1 MADYT
6 LSVKI
11 SADVKDFASSL
22 SSVQSSLEATSKKW
36 ESLSASLGKIG
47 GTLTKSITVPVVAA
61 ATASVKNF
69 SEVDKTMR
77 LVKKTMGDT
86 AWASGDLEKAMKSAA
101 SNSVFGMNDAANAAL
116 NFARQGFNAA
126 DASKMLTPA
135 MSLAAGT
142 ATDLAVVSG
151 GLGNAMKIFADQG
164 LQAGNAAD
172 ILAKAQGQANT
183 TVQDLLDS
191 MTVAGPIVDSV
202 GWSMKDLAVITD
214 VFGDAGISGSEGAT
228 ALKTGLARLAS
239 PADDAT
245 AVMKRLGIEIFNTD
259 GTMKNFTSVQKQLH
273 TAFAGLT
280 QEEQLQAAATLFGKN
295 QMAKWMT
302 LIKASP
308 ETVDKYSS
316 ALDNCTGSAEDM
328 ANALLSG
335 PGGAIEKLKSSLD
348 VLSYTLG
355 DIVGNDIQPFI
366 ENITE
371 IVDKFNNL
379 DKGTQEATL
388 KMVAFAAAIGPA
400 FLALSKGVGIIA
412 GVEKGMGALVGGV
425 SKTAESVATNFDS
438 LRNGFSRVGDAASG
452 LGSKW
457 TSAFSGIGGQV
468 STFTNNMKSH
478 FSGISGQFSSFTSG
492 VSSQVSSFTSGVSSQ
507 FSSFTSGVS
516 SKFSSLTSGVKSQV
530 SGMVESLAVPDRID
544 AVTSK
549 FSAFSDTIG
558 SKASTIASNI
568 SGTLGNV
575 GAEVSKFGSGIIGS
589 VGPALSQTA
598 TVVTE
603 GLQTIMSTSQVVMSA
618 LLKTIAPA
626 TIVALLLVGLGVA
639 FEQFGA
645 QIDQFTQT
653 AVEKGPAIIQGLVD
667 GIVSK
672 IPTLI
677 EEGSHVLQSFLD
689 VITANAPTVV
699 AGGVQIIASLV
710 NGLAQQLPTL
720 IPAAVQA
727 IAVIVST
734 LIQNIPQ
741 LLVAGMNILMGL
753 AQGIVNSIPTLI
765 ATATQ
770 AITGFL
776 GELTN
781 HLPDMV
787 NMAVS
792 IITTLV
798 NGLVNNLPL
807 IIQSGLQII
816 ISLGQAI
823 LNNLPTIIEGG
834 IQVIVALASGL
845 IQAIP
850 ILLASLPQIFTS
862 IIDAFASVDWI
873 GIGKT
878 IITAI
883 GEGIVSFASTI
894 FDSIGN
900 ICGWIKEKFTGTS
913 EEVSDKSDEINESVS
928 DMASKTQ
935 QSVSTSFSN
944 IESTTNTSWSNI
956 YSTIDSKTNVATGAV
971 QDMATSTQNSVDTAF
986 GNMDSTTTSDFSSM
1000 LNTVSSNSGR
1010 IGDTLSGLQSNVSD
1024 TTSNISGKYDTLA
1037 TNIGKSTTS
1046 MSNSTNT
1053 GLSGMNTATLKQ
1065 TTAMAS
1071 QFEKSFTSMSTSIDK
1086 SMTSIVNTV
1095 SKKISTMSTS
1105 IQDTF
1110 SSAIRT
1116 VKSSVSS
1123 IQSAINRVSFNMGQH
1138 IRLPHFY
1145 MYGNFNAKSG
1155 SVPHVGVDWYAKA
1168 MDKGM
1173 ILTNPTIFGAMNG
1186 KLLGAGERGAEVVV
1200 GANSL
1205 ERMIN
1210 RAVGNGGGGQV
1221 TNNITVVANPGQDTK
1236 DIADK
1241 VAEVIFDRVRR
1252 EAYV

>member
-388 KMVAFAAAIGPA
+388 KMVVFAAAIGPA

-438 LRNGFSRVGDAASG
+438 LRDGFSRVGDAASG

-457 TSAFSGIGGQV
+457 AGAFSEIGGQV

-478 FSGISGQFSSFTSG
+478 FSGISGQFSS
-492 VSSQVSSFTSGVSSQ
+492 
-507 FSSFTSGVS
+507 
-516 SKFSSLTSGVKSQV
+516 LTSGVKSQV
-530 SGMVESLAVPDRID
+530 SDMVESLAVPDGID

-765 ATATQ
+765 VTATQ

-873 GIGKT
+873 EIGKA

-1037 TNIGKSTTS
+1037 TNIDKSTTS

-1071 QFEKSFTSMSTSIDK
+1071 QLEKSFTSMSTSIDK

>member
-101 SNSVFGMNDAANAAL
+101 SNSAFGMNDAANAAL

-302 LIKASP
+302 LIKAAP

-316 ALDNCTGSAEDM
+316 ALDNCTGSAEEM

-355 DIVGNDIQPFI
+355 DIVGNNIQPFI
-366 ENITE
+366 EDITG

-412 GVEKGMGALVGGV
+412 SVEKGMGALVGGV

-438 LRNGFSRVGDAASG
+438 LRDGFSRVGDAASG

-478 FSGISGQFSSFTSG
+478 FSGISG
-492 VSSQVSSFTSGVSSQ
+492 Q

-558 SKASTIASNI
+558 SKASAIASRV

-765 ATATQ
+765 VTATQ

-883 GEGIVSFASTI
+883 GEGILSLADTI

-971 QDMATSTQNSVDTAF
+971 QDMATSTQNSVNTAF

-1000 LNTVSSNSGR
+1000 LNTVSSNSGK
-1010 IGDTLSGLQSNVSD
+1010 IGDTLSGLQSDVSN
-1024 TTSNISGKYDTLA
+1024 TTNNISGKYDTLA

-1071 QFEKSFTSMSTSIDK
+1071 QLEKSFTSMSTSIDK

-1105 IQDTF
+1105 VQDTF

-1123 IQSAINRVSFNMGQH
+1123 IQSAINRVSFNMGQY

-1173 ILTNPTIFGAMNG
+1173 ILSNPTIFGAMNG

>member
-36 ESLSASLGKIG
+36 ESLSSSLGKIG
-47 GTLTKSITVPVVAA
+47 STLTKSITVPVVAA

-77 LVKKTMGDT
+77 LVEKTMGDT

-151 GLGNAMKIFADQG
+151 GLGNAMKVFADQG
-164 LQAGNAAD
+164 LEAGNAAD

-259 GTMKNFTSVQKQLH
+259 GTMKSFTSVQKQLH

-302 LIKASP
+302 LIKAAP

-316 ALDNCTGSAEDM
+316 ALDNCTGSAEEM

-438 LRNGFSRVGDAASG
+438 LRDGFSRVGDAASG

-457 TSAFSGIGGQV
+457 TSAFSGI
-468 STFTNNMKSH
+468 
-478 FSGISGQFSSFTSG
+478 SGQFSSF
-492 VSSQVSSFTSGVSSQ
+492 
-507 FSSFTSGVS
+507 
-516 SKFSSLTSGVKSQV
+516 TSGVKSQV

-558 SKASTIASNI
+558 SKASAIASSI

-575 GAEVSKFGSGIIGS
+575 GAKVSKFGSGIIGS

-765 ATATQ
+765 VTATQ

-798 NGLVNNLPL
+798 NGLLNNLPL

-873 GIGKT
+873 EIGKA

-900 ICGWIKEKFTGTS
+900 ICGWIKGKFTGTS
-913 EEVSDKSDEINESVS
+913 EEVSDKSDKINKSVS

-935 QSVSTSFSN
+935 QSVSTSFNN
-944 IESTTNTSWSNI
+944 IESTTNTSWGNI
-956 YSTIDSKTNVATGAV
+956 YNTIDSKTNVATGAV
-971 QDMATSTQNSVDTAF
+971 QDMATSTQKSVDTAF
-986 GNMDSTTTSDFSSM
+986 GNMNSTTTSDFSSM
-1000 LNTVSSNSGR
+1000 SNTVSSNSGK
-1010 IGDTLSGLQSNVSD
+1010 IGDTLSGLQSDVSN
-1024 TTSNISGKYDTLA
+1024 TTNNISGKYDTLA

-1071 QFEKSFTSMSTSIDK
+1071 QLEKSFTSMSTSIDK

-1105 IQDTF
+1105 VQDTF

-1155 SVPHVGVDWYAKA
+1155 SVPHVGVNWYAKA

>member
-36 ESLSASLGKIG
+36 ESLSSSLGKIG
-47 GTLTKSITVPVVAA
+47 STLTKSITVPVVAA

-77 LVKKTMGDT
+77 LVEKTMGDT

-151 GLGNAMKIFADQG
+151 GLGNAMKVFADQG
-164 LQAGNAAD
+164 LEAGNAAD

-191 MTVAGPIVDSV
+191 MTVAGPVVDSV

-214 VFGDAGISGSEGAT
+214 VFGDAGISGAEGAT

-245 AVMKRLGIEIFNTD
+245 AVMKQLGIEIFNTD
-259 GTMKNFTSVQKQLH
+259 GTMKSFTSVQKQLH

-295 QMAKWMT
+295 QMAKWLT

-316 ALDNCTGSAEDM
+316 ALDNCTGSAEEM
-328 ANALLSG
+328 ANALMSG

-355 DIVGNDIQPFI
+355 DIGGNYIQPFI

-371 IVDKFNNL
+371 VVDKFNNL

-457 TSAFSGIGGQV
+457 GSVFSSVSGQV
-468 STFTNNMKSH
+468 ST
-478 FSGISGQFSSFTSG
+478 
-492 VSSQVSSFTSGVSSQ
+492 FTSGVSSQ
-507 FSSFTSGVS
+507 FSTFTSGVS
-516 SKFSSLTSGVKSQV
+516 SKFSSLTSDVSSKV
-530 SGMVESLAVPDRID
+530 SGMVESLAAPDRID

-549 FSAFSDTIG
+549 FSAFSDTIK
-558 SKASTIASNI
+558 SKASAIASSI

-575 GAEVSKFGSGIIGS
+575 GAKVSQFGGGIIGN
-589 VGPALSQTA
+589 VGAALSQTA

-603 GLQTIMSTSQVVMSA
+603 GLNTIMNTSQVVMSA

-639 FEQFGA
+639 YEQFGA

-677 EEGSHVLQSFLD
+677 EEGSHVLQSFLS

-765 ATATQ
+765 VTATQ

-1000 LNTVSSNSGR
+1000 LNTVSSNSGK
-1010 IGDTLSGLQSNVSD
+1010 IGDTLSGLQSDVSN

-1071 QFEKSFTSMSTSIDK
+1071 QLEKSFTSMSTSIDK

-1105 IQDTF
+1105 VQDTF

-1123 IQSAINRVSFNMGQH
+1123 IQSAVNRVSFNMGQH

>member
-77 LVKKTMGDT
+77 LVEKTMGDT
-86 AWASGDLEKAMKSAA
+86 AWASGDLSKAMKSAA

-151 GLGNAMKIFADQG
+151 GLGNAMKVFADQG
-164 LQAGNAAD
+164 LEAGNAAD

-259 GTMKNFTSVQKQLH
+259 GTMKSFTSVQKQLH

-302 LIKASP
+302 LIKAAP

-316 ALDNCTGSAEDM
+316 ALDNCTGSAEEM

-355 DIVGNDIQPFI
+355 DIVGNNIQPFI
-366 ENITE
+366 EDITE
-371 IVDKFNNL
+371 VVDKFNNL

-412 GVEKGMGALVGGV
+412 SVEKGMGTLVGGV

-457 TSAFSGIGGQV
+457 GSVFSSVSGQV
-468 STFTNNMKSH
+468 STFA
-478 FSGISGQFSSFTSG
+478 
-492 VSSQVSSFTSGVSSQ
+492 SGVSSQ
-507 FSSFTSGVS
+507 FSTFTSGVS
-516 SKFSSLTSGVKSQV
+516 SKFSSLTSDVSSKV
-530 SGMVESLAVPDRID
+530 SGMVESLATPDRID

-549 FSAFSDTIG
+549 FSAFSDTIK
-558 SKASTIASNI
+558 SKASAIASSI

-575 GAEVSKFGSGIIGS
+575 GAKVSQFGGGIIGN
-589 VGPALSQTA
+589 VGAALSQTA

-603 GLQTIMSTSQVVMSA
+603 GLNTIMNTSQVVMNA

-639 FEQFGA
+639 YEQFGA

-677 EEGSHVLQSFLD
+677 EEGSHVLQSFLS

-765 ATATQ
+765 VTATQ

-878 IITAI
+878 IITSI
-883 GEGIVSFASTI
+883 GEGILSLASTI

-1037 TNIGKSTTS
+1037 TNIDKSTTS

-1071 QFEKSFTSMSTSIDK
+1071 QLEKSFTSMSTSIDK

-1123 IQSAINRVSFNMGQH
+1123 IQSAINRVSFNMGQY

-1168 MDKGM
+1168 MNKGM
-1173 ILTNPTIFGAMNG
+1173 ILSNPTIFGAMNG

>member
-1 MADYT
+1 MAADYT

-151 GLGNAMKIFADQG
+151 GLGNAMKVFADQG
-164 LQAGNAAD
+164 LEAGNAAD

-245 AVMKRLGIEIFNTD
+245 AIMKRLGIEIFNTD

-492 VSSQVSSFTSGVSSQ
+492 VSSQV
-507 FSSFTSGVS
+507 
-516 SKFSSLTSGVKSQV
+516 SSLTSGVKSQV

-798 NGLVNNLPL
+798 NGLLNNLPL

-900 ICGWIKEKFTGTS
+900 ICGWIKGKFTGTS
-913 EEVSDKSDEINESVS
+913 EEVSDKSDKINKSVS

-944 IESTTNTSWSNI
+944 IESTTNTSWGNI
-956 YSTIDSKTNVATGAV
+956 YNTIDSKTNVATGAV
-971 QDMATSTQNSVDTAF
+971 QDMATSTQKSVDTAF
-986 GNMDSTTTSDFSSM
+986 GNMNSTTTSDFSSM
-1000 LNTVSSNSGR
+1000 SNTVSSNSGK
-1010 IGDTLSGLQSNVSD
+1010 IGDTLSGLQSDVSN
-1024 TTSNISGKYDTLA
+1024 TTNNISGKYDTLA

-1071 QFEKSFTSMSTSIDK
+1071 QLEKSFTSMSTSIDK

-1105 IQDTF
+1105 VQDTF

-1155 SVPHVGVDWYAKA
+1155 SVPHVGVNWYAKA

>member
-36 ESLSASLGKIG
+36 ESLSSSLGKIG
-47 GTLTKSITVPVVAA
+47 STLTKSITVPVVAA

-77 LVKKTMGDT
+77 LVEKTMGDT

-151 GLGNAMKIFADQG
+151 GLGNAMKVFADQG
-164 LQAGNAAD
+164 LEAGNAAD

-259 GTMKNFTSVQKQLH
+259 GTMKSFTSVQKQLH

-302 LIKASP
+302 LIKAAP

-316 ALDNCTGSAEDM
+316 ALDNCTGSAEEM

-355 DIVGNDIQPFI
+355 DIVGNNIQPFI
-366 ENITE
+366 EDITE

-412 GVEKGMGALVGGV
+412 SVEKGMGTLVGGV

-457 TSAFSGIGGQV
+457 GSVFSSVSGQV
-468 STFTNNMKSH
+468 STFA
-478 FSGISGQFSSFTSG
+478 
-492 VSSQVSSFTSGVSSQ
+492 SGVSSQ
-507 FSSFTSGVS
+507 FSTFTSGVS
-516 SKFSSLTSGVKSQV
+516 SKFSSLTSDVSSKV
-530 SGMVESLAVPDRID
+530 SGMVESLATPDRID

-549 FSAFSDTIG
+549 FSAFSDTIK
-558 SKASTIASNI
+558 SKASAIASSI

-575 GAEVSKFGSGIIGS
+575 GAKVSQFGGGIIGN
-589 VGPALSQTA
+589 VGAALSQTA

-603 GLQTIMSTSQVVMSA
+603 GLNTIMNTSQVVMSA

-639 FEQFGA
+639 YEQFGA

-672 IPTLI
+672 IPNLI
-677 EEGSHVLQSFLD
+677 EEGSHVLQSFLS

-765 ATATQ
+765 VTATQ

-878 IITAI
+878 IITSI
-883 GEGIVSFASTI
+883 GEGILSLADTL

-900 ICGWIKEKFTGTS
+900 ICDWIKGKFTGTS

-1000 LNTVSSNSGR
+1000 LNTVSSNSGK
-1010 IGDTLSGLQSNVSD
+1010 IGDTLSGLQSDVGD

-1071 QFEKSFTSMSTSIDK
+1071 QLEKSFTSMSTSIDK

-1105 IQDTF
+1105 VQDTF

-1155 SVPHVGVDWYAKA
+1155 SVPHVGVNWYAKA

>member
-61 ATASVKNF
+61 ATASIKNF

-77 LVKKTMGDT
+77 LVEKTMGDT

-164 LQAGNAAD
+164 LEAGNAAD

-302 LIKASP
+302 LIKAAP

-316 ALDNCTGSAEDM
+316 ALDNCTGSAEEM

-366 ENITE
+366 EDITE

-388 KMVAFAAAIGPA
+388 KMVVFAAAIGPA
-400 FLALSKGVGIIA
+400 FLVLSKGVGIIA
-412 GVEKGMGALVGGV
+412 SVEKGMGTLVGGV

-457 TSAFSGIGGQV
+457 GSVFSSVSGQV
-468 STFTNNMKSH
+468 ST
-478 FSGISGQFSSFTSG
+478 
-492 VSSQVSSFTSGVSSQ
+492 FTSGVSSQ
-507 FSSFTSGVS
+507 FSTFTSGVS
-516 SKFSSLTSGVKSQV
+516 SKFSSLTSDVSSKV
-530 SGMVESLAVPDRID
+530 SGMVESLATPDRID

-549 FSAFSDTIG
+549 FSAFSDTIK
-558 SKASTIASNI
+558 SKASAIASSI

-575 GAEVSKFGSGIIGS
+575 GAKVSQFGGGIIGN
-589 VGPALSQTA
+589 VGAALSQTA

-603 GLQTIMSTSQVVMSA
+603 GLNTIMSTSQVVMSA

-653 AVEKGPAIIQGLVD
+653 AVEKGPAIIQSLVD

-850 ILLASLPQIFTS
+850 ILIASLPQIFTS

-883 GEGIVSFASTI
+883 GGGIVSFASTI

-1037 TNIGKSTTS
+1037 TNIDKSTTS

-1071 QFEKSFTSMSTSIDK
+1071 QLEKSFTSMSTSIDK

-1105 IQDTF
+1105 VQDTF

-1123 IQSAINRVSFNMGQH
+1123 IQSAINRVSFNMGQY

-1173 ILTNPTIFGAMNG
+1173 ILSNPTIFGAMNG

>member
-36 ESLSASLGKIG
+36 ESLSSSLGKIG
-47 GTLTKSITVPVVAA
+47 STLTKSITVPVVAA

-77 LVKKTMGDT
+77 LVEKTMGDT

-438 LRNGFSRVGDAASG
+438 LRDGFSRVGDAASG

-457 TSAFSGIGGQV
+457 TSAFSGI
-468 STFTNNMKSH
+468 
-478 FSGISGQFSSFTSG
+478 SGQFSSF
-492 VSSQVSSFTSGVSSQ
+492 
-507 FSSFTSGVS
+507 
-516 SKFSSLTSGVKSQV
+516 TSGVKSQV

-558 SKASTIASNI
+558 SKASAIASRV

-798 NGLVNNLPL
+798 NGLLNNLPL

-878 IITAI
+878 IITSI
-883 GEGIVSFASTI
+883 GEGILSLADTL

-900 ICGWIKEKFTGTS
+900 ICDWIKGKFTGTS

-928 DMASKTQ
+928 DMTSKTQ

-971 QDMATSTQNSVDTAF
+971 QDMATSTQNSVNTAF
-986 GNMDSTTTSDFSSM
+986 GNMDSTTTYDFSSM
-1000 LNTVSSNSGR
+1000 LNTVSSNSGK
-1010 IGDTLSGLQSNVSD
+1010 IGDTLSGLQSDVSD

-1037 TNIGKSTTS
+1037 ANVDKSTSS

-1065 TTAMAS
+1065 TTQMAS
-1071 QFEKSFTSMSTSIDK
+1071 QFEKSFKSMSTSIDK
-1086 SMTSIVNTV
+1086 SMNSIVDTV
-1095 SKKISTMSTS
+1095 SKKMSAMSTG
-1105 IQDTF
+1105 IQDSF
-1110 SSAIRT
+1110 SSAIKS

-1123 IQSAINRVSFNMGQH
+1123 IQSAINSVSFNMGQY

-1173 ILTNPTIFGAMNG
+1173 ILSNPTIFGAMNG

>member
-1 MADYT
+1 MAADYT

-77 LVKKTMGDT
+77 LVEKTMGDT

-245 AVMKRLGIEIFNTD
+245 AVMKQLGIEIFNTD

-355 DIVGNDIQPFI
+355 DIVGNDIYPFI

-438 LRNGFSRVGDAASG
+438 LRDGFSRVGDAASG
-452 LGSKW
+452 LDSKW

-468 STFTNNMKSH
+468 ST
-478 FSGISGQFSSFTSG
+478 
-492 VSSQVSSFTSGVSSQ
+492 
-507 FSSFTSGVS
+507 
-516 SKFSSLTSGVKSQV
+516 LTSGVKSQV

-558 SKASTIASNI
+558 SKASAIASRV

-878 IITAI
+878 IITSI
-883 GEGIVSFASTI
+883 GEGILSLGGTI
-894 FDSIGN
+894 IDSIGD
-900 ICGWIKEKFTGTS
+900 ICGWITGKFTGTS

-971 QDMATSTQNSVDTAF
+971 QDMATSTQNSVNTAF

-1000 LNTVSSNSGR
+1000 LNTVSSNSGK
-1010 IGDTLSGLQSNVSD
+1010 IGDTLSGLQSDVSD

-1071 QFEKSFTSMSTSIDK
+1071 QLEKSFTSMSTSIDK

-1105 IQDTF
+1105 VQDTF

-1123 IQSAINRVSFNMGQH
+1123 IQSAINRVSFNMGQY

-1173 ILTNPTIFGAMNG
+1173 ILSNPTIFGAMNG

>member
-400 FLALSKGVGIIA
+400 FMALSKGVGIIA

-438 LRNGFSRVGDAASG
+438 LRDGFSRVGDAASG

-457 TSAFSGIGGQV
+457 TSAFSGI
-468 STFTNNMKSH
+468 
-478 FSGISGQFSSFTSG
+478 SGQFSSF
-492 VSSQVSSFTSGVSSQ
+492 
-507 FSSFTSGVS
+507 
-516 SKFSSLTSGVKSQV
+516 TSGVKSQV

-558 SKASTIASNI
+558 SKASAIASRV

-850 ILLASLPQIFTS
+850 ILIASLPQIFTS

-878 IITAI
+878 IITSI
-883 GEGIVSFASTI
+883 GEGILSLADTL

-900 ICGWIKEKFTGTS
+900 ICDWIKGKFTGTS

-1000 LNTVSSNSGR
+1000 LNTVSSNSGK
-1010 IGDTLSGLQSNVSD
+1010 IGDTLSGLQSDVGD

-1071 QFEKSFTSMSTSIDK
+1071 QLEKSFTSMSTSIDK

-1105 IQDTF
+1105 VQDTF

-1123 IQSAINRVSFNMGQH
+1123 IQSAVNRVSFNMGQY

-1173 ILTNPTIFGAMNG
+1173 ILSNPTIFGAMNG

-1210 RAVGNGGGGQV
+1210 RAVGNGGEGQV

>member
-36 ESLSASLGKIG
+36 ESLSSSLGKIG
-47 GTLTKSITVPVVAA
+47 STLTKSITVPVVAA

-77 LVKKTMGDT
+77 LVEKTMGDT

-151 GLGNAMKIFADQG
+151 GLGNAMKVFADQG
-164 LQAGNAAD
+164 LEAGNAAD

-355 DIVGNDIQPFI
+355 DIVGNNIQPFI
-366 ENITE
+366 EDITE

-412 GVEKGMGALVGGV
+412 SVEKGMGTLVGGV

-457 TSAFSGIGGQV
+457 GSVFSSVSGQV
-468 STFTNNMKSH
+468 ST
-478 FSGISGQFSSFTSG
+478 
-492 VSSQVSSFTSGVSSQ
+492 FTSGVSSQ
-507 FSSFTSGVS
+507 FSTFTSGVS
-516 SKFSSLTSGVKSQV
+516 SKFSSLTSDVSSKV
-530 SGMVESLAVPDRID
+530 SGMVESLATPDRID

-549 FSAFSDTIG
+549 FSAFSDTIK
-558 SKASTIASNI
+558 SKASAIASSI

-575 GAEVSKFGSGIIGS
+575 GAKVSQFGGGIIGN
-589 VGPALSQTA
+589 VGAALSQTA

-603 GLQTIMSTSQVVMSA
+603 GLNTIMNTSQVVMSA

-639 FEQFGA
+639 YEQFGA

-677 EEGSHVLQSFLD
+677 EEGSHVLQSFLS

-765 ATATQ
+765 VTATQ

-798 NGLVNNLPL
+798 NGLLNNLPL

-878 IITAI
+878 IITSI
-883 GEGIVSFASTI
+883 GEGILSLADTL

-900 ICGWIKEKFTGTS
+900 ICDWIKGKFTGTS

-1000 LNTVSSNSGR
+1000 LNTVSSNSGK
-1010 IGDTLSGLQSNVSD
+1010 IGDTLSGLQSDVGD

-1071 QFEKSFTSMSTSIDK
+1071 QLEKSFTSMSTSIDK
-1086 SMTSIVNTV
+1086 RMSLIVNTV

-1116 VKSSVSS
+1116 VKNSVSS
-1123 IQSAINRVSFNMGQH
+1123 IQSAINSVSFNMGQH

>member
-183 TVQDLLDS
+183 TVQELLDS
-191 MTVAGPIVDSV
+191 MTIAGPVMDTV

-214 VFGDAGISGSEGAT
+214 IFGDAGITGSEGAT

-239 PADDAT
+239 DNGAAS
-245 AVMKRLGIEIFNTD
+245 VMKRLGIEIFNTD
-259 GTMKNFTSVQKQLH
+259 GTMKSFISVQKQLH

-280 QEEQLQAAATLFGKN
+280 QEEQMQAAATLFGKN
-295 QMAKWMT
+295 QMDKWLT

-316 ALDNCTGSAEDM
+316 ALDNCTGTAEEM

-412 GVEKGMGALVGGV
+412 SVEKGMGTLVGGV

-438 LRNGFSRVGDAASG
+438 LRDGFSRVGDAASG

-457 TSAFSGIGGQV
+457 AGA
-468 STFTNNMKSH
+468 
-478 FSGISGQFSSFTSG
+478 FSGISGQFSSFI
-492 VSSQVSSFTSGVSSQ
+492 SGVSSQ
-507 FSSFTSGVS
+507 FS
-516 SKFSSLTSGVKSQV
+516 
-530 SGMVESLAVPDRID
+530 
-544 AVTSK
+544 
-549 FSAFSDTIG
+549 AFSDTIV
-558 SKASTIASNI
+558 SKASAIKSNI
-568 SGTLGNV
+568 SSTLDNVGAKISNFGGGIIGNV
-575 GAEVSKFGSGIIGS
+575 GA
-589 VGPALSQTA
+589 ALSQTA

-689 VITANAPTVV
+689 VITANAPSVV

-727 IAVIVST
+727 IATIVST

-792 IITTLV
+792 IITTLA
-798 NGLVNNLPL
+798 NGLLNNLPL

-928 DMASKTQ
+928 DMANKTQ

-944 IESTTNTSWSNI
+944 IESTTNTSWGNI
-956 YSTIDSKTNVATGAV
+956 YNTIDSKTNVATGAV
-971 QDMATSTQNSVDTAF
+971 QDMATSTQKSVDTAF

-1000 LNTVSSNSGR
+1000 SNTVSSNSGK
-1010 IGDTLSGLQSNVSD
+1010 IGDTLSGLQSDVSN
-1024 TTSNISGKYDTLA
+1024 TTNNISGKYDTLA

-1071 QFEKSFTSMSTSIDK
+1071 QLEKSFTSMSTSIDK

-1105 IQDTF
+1105 VQDTF

-1173 ILTNPTIFGAMNG
+1173 ILSNPTIFGAMNG

>member
-47 GTLTKSITVPVVAA
+47 GTLTKTITVPVVAA
-61 ATASVKNF
+61 ATASIKNF

-77 LVKKTMGDT
+77 LVEKTMGDT

-164 LQAGNAAD
+164 LEAGNAAD

-302 LIKASP
+302 LIKAAP

-316 ALDNCTGSAEDM
+316 ALDNCTGSAEEM

-366 ENITE
+366 EDITE

-400 FLALSKGVGIIA
+400 FLVLSKGVGIIA
-412 GVEKGMGALVGGV
+412 SVEKGMGTLVGGV

-457 TSAFSGIGGQV
+457 GSVFSSVSGQV
-468 STFTNNMKSH
+468 ST
-478 FSGISGQFSSFTSG
+478 
-492 VSSQVSSFTSGVSSQ
+492 FTSGVSSQ
-507 FSSFTSGVS
+507 FSTFTSGVS
-516 SKFSSLTSGVKSQV
+516 SKFSSLTSDVSSKV
-530 SGMVESLAVPDRID
+530 SGMVESLATPDRID

-549 FSAFSDTIG
+549 FSAFSDTIK
-558 SKASTIASNI
+558 SKASAIASSI

-575 GAEVSKFGSGIIGS
+575 GAKVSQFGGGIIGN
-589 VGPALSQTA
+589 VGAALSQTA

-603 GLQTIMSTSQVVMSA
+603 GLNTIMSTSQVVMSA

-653 AVEKGPAIIQGLVD
+653 AVEKGPAIIQSLVD

-850 ILLASLPQIFTS
+850 ILIASLPQIFTS

-883 GEGIVSFASTI
+883 GGGIVSFASTI

-1037 TNIGKSTTS
+1037 TNIDKSTTS

-1071 QFEKSFTSMSTSIDK
+1071 QLEKSFTSMSTSIDK

-1105 IQDTF
+1105 VQDTF

-1123 IQSAINRVSFNMGQH
+1123 IQSAINRVSFNMGQY

-1173 ILTNPTIFGAMNG
+1173 ILSNPTIFGAMNG

>member
-412 GVEKGMGALVGGV
+412 SVEKGMGTLVGGV

-438 LRNGFSRVGDAASG
+438 LRDGFSRVGDAASG

-457 TSAFSGIGGQV
+457 ASAFSGIGGQ
-468 STFTNNMKSH
+468 F
-478 FSGISGQFSSFTSG
+478 
-492 VSSQVSSFTSGVSSQ
+492 SSFTSGVSSQ

-530 SGMVESLAVPDRID
+530 SGMASGVKSKFSGMVESLAASDRID

-558 SKASTIASNI
+558 SKASTIVSNI
-568 SGTLGNV
+568 SGTLGKVGAGVSQFGGGIIGNV
-575 GAEVSKFGSGIIGS
+575 GA
-589 VGPALSQTA
+589 ALSQTA
-598 TVVTE
+598 TVVSE

-677 EEGSHVLQSFLD
+677 EEGSHVLQSFLS

-727 IAVIVST
+727 IATIVST

-798 NGLVNNLPL
+798 NGLLNNLPL

-928 DMASKTQ
+928 DMANKTQ

-944 IESTTNTSWSNI
+944 IESTTNTSWGNI
-956 YSTIDSKTNVATGAV
+956 YNTIDSKTNVATGAV
-971 QDMATSTQNSVDTAF
+971 QDMATSTQKSVDTAF

-1000 LNTVSSNSGR
+1000 SNTVSSNSGK
-1010 IGDTLSGLQSNVSD
+1010 IGDTLSGLQSDVSN
-1024 TTSNISGKYDTLA
+1024 TTNNISGKYDTLA

-1071 QFEKSFTSMSTSIDK
+1071 QLEKSFTSMSTSIDK

-1095 SKKISTMSTS
+1095 SKKISTMSTG
-1105 IQDTF
+1105 IQDSF
-1110 SSAIRT
+1110 SSAIKS

>member
-61 ATASVKNF
+61 ATASIKNF

-77 LVKKTMGDT
+77 LVEKTMGDT

-316 ALDNCTGSAEDM
+316 ALDNCTGSAEEM

-355 DIVGNDIQPFI
+355 DIVGNNIQPFI
-366 ENITE
+366 EDITE

-412 GVEKGMGALVGGV
+412 SVEKGMGTLVGGV

-457 TSAFSGIGGQV
+457 GSVFSSVSGQV
-468 STFTNNMKSH
+468 ST
-478 FSGISGQFSSFTSG
+478 
-492 VSSQVSSFTSGVSSQ
+492 FTSGVSSQ
-507 FSSFTSGVS
+507 FSTFTSGVS
-516 SKFSSLTSGVKSQV
+516 SKFSSLTSDVSSKV
-530 SGMVESLAVPDRID
+530 SGMVESLATPDRID

-549 FSAFSDTIG
+549 FSAFSDTIK
-558 SKASTIASNI
+558 SKASAIASSI

-575 GAEVSKFGSGIIGS
+575 GAKVSQFGGGIIGN
-589 VGPALSQTA
+589 VGAALSQTA

-603 GLQTIMSTSQVVMSA
+603 GLNTIMNTSQVVMSA

-639 FEQFGA
+639 YEQFGA

-677 EEGSHVLQSFLD
+677 EEGSHVLQSFLS

-765 ATATQ
+765 VTATQ

-900 ICGWIKEKFTGTS
+900 ICGWIKGKFTGTS

-971 QDMATSTQNSVDTAF
+971 QDMATSTQNSVNTAF

-1000 LNTVSSNSGR
+1000 LNTVSSNSGK
-1010 IGDTLSGLQSNVSD
+1010 IGDTLSGLQSDVSN
-1024 TTSNISGKYDTLA
+1024 TTNNISRKYDTLA

-1071 QFEKSFTSMSTSIDK
+1071 QLEKSFTSMSISIDK

-1105 IQDTF
+1105 VQDTF

-1116 VKSSVSS
+1116 AKSSVSS

-1155 SVPHVGVDWYAKA
+1155 SVPHVGVNWYAKA

>member
-36 ESLSASLGKIG
+36 ETLSSSLGKIG
-47 GTLTKSITVPVVAA
+47 STLTKSITVPVVAA

-77 LVKKTMGDT
+77 LVEKTMGDT

-302 LIKASP
+302 LIKAAP

-316 ALDNCTGSAEDM
+316 ALDNCTGSAEEM

-355 DIVGNDIQPFI
+355 DIVGNNIQPFI
-366 ENITE
+366 EDITE

-412 GVEKGMGALVGGV
+412 SVEKGMGTLVGGV

-457 TSAFSGIGGQV
+457 GSVFSSVSGQV
-468 STFTNNMKSH
+468 ST
-478 FSGISGQFSSFTSG
+478 
-492 VSSQVSSFTSGVSSQ
+492 FTSGVSSQ
-507 FSSFTSGVS
+507 FSTFTSGVS
-516 SKFSSLTSGVKSQV
+516 SKFSSLTSDVSSKV
-530 SGMVESLAVPDRID
+530 SGMVESLATPDRID

-549 FSAFSDTIG
+549 FSAFSDTIK
-558 SKASTIASNI
+558 SKASAIASSI

-575 GAEVSKFGSGIIGS
+575 GAKVSQFGGGIIGN
-589 VGPALSQTA
+589 VGAALSQTA

-603 GLQTIMSTSQVVMSA
+603 GLNTIMNTSQVVMSA

-639 FEQFGA
+639 YEQFGA

-677 EEGSHVLQSFLD
+677 EEGSHVLQSFLS
-689 VITANAPTVV
+689 VITANAPTVG

-765 ATATQ
+765 VTATQ

-792 IITTLV
+792 IITTLA
-798 NGLVNNLPL
+798 NGLLNNLPL

-1000 LNTVSSNSGR
+1000 LNTVSSNSGK
-1010 IGDTLSGLQSNVSD
+1010 IGDTLSGLQSDVGD

-1037 TNIGKSTTS
+1037 TNIDKSTTS

-1071 QFEKSFTSMSTSIDK
+1071 QLEKSFTSMSTSIDK

-1123 IQSAINRVSFNMGQH
+1123 IQSAINRVSFNMGQY

-1173 ILTNPTIFGAMNG
+1173 ILSNPTIFGAMNG

>member
-101 SNSVFGMNDAANAAL
+101 SNSVFGINDAANAAL

-366 ENITE
+366 EDITE

-412 GVEKGMGALVGGV
+412 SVEKGMGTLVGGV

-457 TSAFSGIGGQV
+457 GSAFSGIGG
-468 STFTNNMKSH
+468 
-478 FSGISGQFSSFTSG
+478 
-492 VSSQVSSFTSGVSSQ
+492 QVSSFTSGVSSQ
-507 FSSFTSGVS
+507 FSTFTSGVS
-516 SKFSSLTSGVKSQV
+516 SKFSSLTSDVSSKV
-530 SGMVESLAVPDRID
+530 SGMVESLATPDRID

-765 ATATQ
+765 VTATQ

-798 NGLVNNLPL
+798 NGLLNNLPL

-873 GIGKT
+873 EIGKA

-944 IESTTNTSWSNI
+944 IESTTNTSWGNI
-956 YSTIDSKTNVATGAV
+956 YNTIDSKTNVATGAV

-1000 LNTVSSNSGR
+1000 LNTVSSNSGK

-1071 QFEKSFTSMSTSIDK
+1071 QLDKSFTSMSTSIDK

-1123 IQSAINRVSFNMGQH
+1123 IQSAINSVSFNMGQY

-1173 ILTNPTIFGAMNG
+1173 ILSNPTIFGAMNG

>member
-36 ESLSASLGKIG
+36 ESLSSSLGKIG
-47 GTLTKSITVPVVAA
+47 STLTKSITVPVVAA

-77 LVKKTMGDT
+77 LVEKTMGDT

-135 MSLAAGT
+135 MSLVAGT

-151 GLGNAMKIFADQG
+151 GLGNAMKVFADQG
-164 LQAGNAAD
+164 LEAGNAAD

-239 PADDAT
+239 PTDDA
-245 AVMKRLGIEIFNTD
+245 ASAMKQLGIEIFNTD
-259 GTMKNFTSVQKQLH
+259 GTMKSFTSVQKQLH

-302 LIKASP
+302 LIKAAP

-316 ALDNCTGSAEDM
+316 ALDNCTGSAEEM

-355 DIVGNDIQPFI
+355 DIVGNNIQPFI
-366 ENITE
+366 EDITE

-412 GVEKGMGALVGGV
+412 SVEKGMGTLVGGV

-457 TSAFSGIGGQV
+457 GSVFSSVSGQV
-468 STFTNNMKSH
+468 ST
-478 FSGISGQFSSFTSG
+478 
-492 VSSQVSSFTSGVSSQ
+492 FTSGVSSQ
-507 FSSFTSGVS
+507 FSTFTSGVS
-516 SKFSSLTSGVKSQV
+516 SKFSSLTSDVSSKV
-530 SGMVESLAVPDRID
+530 SGMVESLATPDRID

-549 FSAFSDTIG
+549 FSAFSDTIK
-558 SKASTIASNI
+558 SKASAIASSI

-575 GAEVSKFGSGIIGS
+575 GAKVSQFGGGIIGN
-589 VGPALSQTA
+589 VGAALSQTA

-603 GLQTIMSTSQVVMSA
+603 GLNTIMNTSQVVMSA

-639 FEQFGA
+639 YEQFGA

-677 EEGSHVLQSFLD
+677 EEGSHVLQSFLS

-765 ATATQ
+765 VTATQ

-798 NGLVNNLPL
+798 NGLLNNLPL

-850 ILLASLPQIFTS
+850 ILIASLPQIFTS

-883 GEGIVSFASTI
+883 GGGIVSLAGTL

-900 ICGWIKEKFTGTS
+900 ICDWIKGKFTGTS

-971 QDMATSTQNSVDTAF
+971 QNMATSTQNSVNTAF
-986 GNMDSTTTSDFSSM
+986 GNMNSTTTSDFSSM
-1000 LNTVSSNSGR
+1000 SNTVSSNSGK
-1010 IGDTLSGLQSNVSD
+1010 IGDTLSGLQSDVSN
-1024 TTSNISGKYDTLA
+1024 TTNNISGKYDTLA

-1071 QFEKSFTSMSTSIDK
+1071 QLEKSFTSMSTSIDK

-1105 IQDTF
+1105 VQDTF

-1123 IQSAINRVSFNMGQH
+1123 IQSAINRVSFNMGQY

-1173 ILTNPTIFGAMNG
+1173 ILSNPTIFGAMNG

>member
-1 MADYT
+1 MAADYT

-77 LVKKTMGDT
+77 LVEKTMGDT

-316 ALDNCTGSAEDM
+316 ALDNCTGSAEEM

-355 DIVGNDIQPFI
+355 DIVGNNIQPFI
-366 ENITE
+366 EDITE

-412 GVEKGMGALVGGV
+412 SVEKGMGTLVGGV

-438 LRNGFSRVGDAASG
+438 LRDGFSRVGDAASG

-457 TSAFSGIGGQV
+457 TSAFSGI
-468 STFTNNMKSH
+468 
-478 FSGISGQFSSFTSG
+478 SGQFSSF
-492 VSSQVSSFTSGVSSQ
+492 
-507 FSSFTSGVS
+507 
-516 SKFSSLTSGVKSQV
+516 TSGVKSQV

-558 SKASTIASNI
+558 SKASAIASSI

-575 GAEVSKFGSGIIGS
+575 GAKVSQFGGGIIGN
-589 VGPALSQTA
+589 VGAALSQTA

-603 GLQTIMSTSQVVMSA
+603 GLNTIMNTSQVVMSA

-639 FEQFGA
+639 YEQFGA

-677 EEGSHVLQSFLD
+677 EEGSHVLQSFLS

-765 ATATQ
+765 VTATQ

-798 NGLVNNLPL
+798 NGLLNNLPL

-883 GEGIVSFASTI
+883 GGGIVSFASTI

-944 IESTTNTSWSNI
+944 IESTTNTSWGNI
-956 YSTIDSKTNVATGAV
+956 YNTIDSKTNVATGAV

-1000 LNTVSSNSGR
+1000 LNTVSSNSGK
-1010 IGDTLSGLQSNVSD
+1010 IGDTLSGLQSDVSN

-1071 QFEKSFTSMSTSIDK
+1071 QLEKSFTSMSTSIDK

-1123 IQSAINRVSFNMGQH
+1123 IQSAINRVSFNMGQY

-1173 ILTNPTIFGAMNG
+1173 ILSNPTIFGAMNG

>member
-1 MADYT
+1 MAADYT

-36 ESLSASLGKIG
+36 ESLSSSLGKIG
-47 GTLTKSITVPVVAA
+47 STLTKSITVPVVAA

-77 LVKKTMGDT
+77 LVEKTMGDT

-366 ENITE
+366 EDITE

-412 GVEKGMGALVGGV
+412 SVEKGMGTLVGGV

-457 TSAFSGIGGQV
+457 GSAFSGIGG
-468 STFTNNMKSH
+468 
-478 FSGISGQFSSFTSG
+478 
-492 VSSQVSSFTSGVSSQ
+492 QVSSFTSGVSSQ
-507 FSSFTSGVS
+507 FSTFTSGVS
-516 SKFSSLTSGVKSQV
+516 SKFSSLTSDVSSKV
-530 SGMVESLAVPDRID
+530 SGMVESLATPDRID

-558 SKASTIASNI
+558 SKASAIASRV

-603 GLQTIMSTSQVVMSA
+603 GLNTIMNTSQVVMSA

-765 ATATQ
+765 VTATQ

-1155 SVPHVGVDWYAKA
+1155 SVPHVGVNWYAKA

>member
-412 GVEKGMGALVGGV
+412 SVEKGMGTLVGGV

-457 TSAFSGIGGQV
+457 GSVFSSVSGQV
-468 STFTNNMKSH
+468 ST
-478 FSGISGQFSSFTSG
+478 
-492 VSSQVSSFTSGVSSQ
+492 FTSGVSSQ
-507 FSSFTSGVS
+507 FSTFTSGVS

-558 SKASTIASNI
+558 SKASAIASRV

-653 AVEKGPAIIQGLVD
+653 AVEKGPAIIQSLVD

-798 NGLVNNLPL
+798 NGLSNNLPL

-883 GEGIVSFASTI
+883 GEGIVSLGSTI

-944 IESTTNTSWSNI
+944 IESTTNTSWGNI
-956 YSTIDSKTNVATGAV
+956 YNTIDSKTNVATGAV
-971 QDMATSTQNSVDTAF
+971 QDMATSTQKSVDTAF

-1000 LNTVSSNSGR
+1000 SNTVSSNSGK
-1010 IGDTLSGLQSNVSD
+1010 IVNTLSGLQSDVSN

-1071 QFEKSFTSMSTSIDK
+1071 QLEKSFTSMSTSIDK

>member
-400 FLALSKGVGIIA
+400 FMALSKGVGIIA
-412 GVEKGMGALVGGV
+412 SVEKGMGALVGGV

-438 LRNGFSRVGDAASG
+438 LRDGFSRVGDAASG

-478 FSGISGQFSSFTSG
+478 FSGISG
-492 VSSQVSSFTSGVSSQ
+492 Q

-558 SKASTIASNI
+558 SKASAIASRV

-765 ATATQ
+765 VTATQ

-873 GIGKT
+873 EIGKA

-928 DMASKTQ
+928 DMANKTQ

-1000 LNTVSSNSGR
+1000 LNTVSNNSGK
-1010 IGDTLSGLQSNVSD
+1010 IGDTLSGLQSDVSN
-1024 TTSNISGKYDTLA
+1024 TTNNISGKYDTLA

-1071 QFEKSFTSMSTSIDK
+1071 QLEKSFTSMSTSIDK

-1105 IQDTF
+1105 VQDTF

-1173 ILTNPTIFGAMNG
+1173 ILSNPTIFGAMNG

>member
-86 AWASGDLEKAMKSAA
+86 AWVSGDLEKAMKSAA
-101 SNSVFGMNDAANAAL
+101 SNSVFGMND
-116 NFARQGFNAA
+116 AA

-388 KMVAFAAAIGPA
+388 KMVVFAAAIGPA

-425 SKTAESVATNFDS
+425 SKTAESVVTNFDS
-438 LRNGFSRVGDAASG
+438 LRDGFSRVGDAASG

-457 TSAFSGIGGQV
+457 AGAFSEIGGQV

-478 FSGISGQFSSFTSG
+478 FSGISGQFSSLTSG
-492 VSSQVSSFTSGVSSQ
+492 VSSQV
-507 FSSFTSGVS
+507 SSFTSGVS

-530 SGMVESLAVPDRID
+530 SDMVESLAVPDRID

-798 NGLVNNLPL
+798 NGMSNNLPL

-900 ICGWIKEKFTGTS
+900 ICGWIKGKFTGTS
-913 EEVSDKSDEINESVS
+913 EEVSDKSDKINKSVS

-944 IESTTNTSWSNI
+944 IESTTNTSWGNI
-956 YSTIDSKTNVATGAV
+956 YNTIDSKTNVATGAIKN
-971 QDMATSTQNSVDTAF
+971 MATSTQSSVNTAF

-1000 LNTVSSNSGR
+1000 LNTVSSNSGK
-1010 IGDTLSGLQSNVSD
+1010 IGDTLSGLQSDVSN
-1024 TTSNISGKYDTLA
+1024 TTNNISGKYDTLA

-1071 QFEKSFTSMSTSIDK
+1071 QLEKSFTSMSTSIDK

-1095 SKKISTMSTS
+1095 SKKISTMSTG
-1105 IQDTF
+1105 IQDSF
-1110 SSAIRT
+1110 SSAIKS

-1123 IQSAINRVSFNMGQH
+1123 IQSAVNRVSFNMRQH

-1155 SVPHVGVDWYAKA
+1155 SVPRVSVDWYAKA

-1173 ILTNPTIFGAMNG
+1173 ILSNPTIFGAMNG

>member
-61 ATASVKNF
+61 ATASIKNF

-77 LVKKTMGDT
+77 LVEKTMGDT

-151 GLGNAMKIFADQG
+151 GLGNAMKVFADQG
-164 LQAGNAAD
+164 LEAGNAAD

-239 PADDAT
+239 PADDAA
-245 AVMKRLGIEIFNTD
+245 AVMKQLGIEIFNTD

-302 LIKASP
+302 LIKAAP

-316 ALDNCTGSAEDM
+316 ALDNCTGSAEEM

-355 DIVGNDIQPFI
+355 DIVGNNIQPFI
-366 ENITE
+366 EDITE

-412 GVEKGMGALVGGV
+412 SVEKGMGTLVGGV

-457 TSAFSGIGGQV
+457 GSVFSSVSGQV
-468 STFTNNMKSH
+468 ST
-478 FSGISGQFSSFTSG
+478 
-492 VSSQVSSFTSGVSSQ
+492 FTSGVSSQ
-507 FSSFTSGVS
+507 FSTFTSGVS
-516 SKFSSLTSGVKSQV
+516 SKFSSLTSDVSSKV
-530 SGMVESLAVPDRID
+530 SGMVESLATPDRID

-549 FSAFSDTIG
+549 FSAFSDTIK
-558 SKASTIASNI
+558 SKASAIASSI

-575 GAEVSKFGSGIIGS
+575 GAKVSQFGGGIIGN
-589 VGPALSQTA
+589 VGAALSQTA

-603 GLQTIMSTSQVVMSA
+603 GLNTIMSTSQVVMSA

-653 AVEKGPAIIQGLVD
+653 AVEKGPAIIQSLVD

-677 EEGSHVLQSFLD
+677 EEGSHVLQSFLS

-699 AGGVQIIASLV
+699 AGGMQIIASLV

-850 ILLASLPQIFTS
+850 ILIASLPQIFTS

-883 GEGIVSFASTI
+883 GGGIVSFASTI

-1037 TNIGKSTTS
+1037 TNIDKSTTS

-1071 QFEKSFTSMSTSIDK
+1071 QLEKSFTSMSTSIDK

-1123 IQSAINRVSFNMGQH
+1123 IQSAINRVSFNMGQY

-1173 ILTNPTIFGAMNG
+1173 ILSNPTIFGAMNG

>member
-1 MADYT
+1 MAADYT

-36 ESLSASLGKIG
+36 ESLSSSLGKIG
-47 GTLTKSITVPVVAA
+47 STLTKSITVPVVAA

-77 LVKKTMGDT
+77 LVEKTMGDT

-151 GLGNAMKIFADQG
+151 GLGNAMKVFADQG
-164 LQAGNAAD
+164 LEAGNAAD

-239 PADDAT
+239 PTDDA
-245 AVMKRLGIEIFNTD
+245 ASAMKQLGIEIFNTD
-259 GTMKNFTSVQKQLH
+259 GTMKSFTSVQKQLH

-302 LIKASP
+302 LIKAAP

-316 ALDNCTGSAEDM
+316 ALDNCTGSAEEM

-355 DIVGNDIQPFI
+355 DIAGNNIQPFI
-366 ENITE
+366 EDITE

-412 GVEKGMGALVGGV
+412 SVEKGMGTLVGGV

-457 TSAFSGIGGQV
+457 GSVFSSVSGQV
-468 STFTNNMKSH
+468 ST
-478 FSGISGQFSSFTSG
+478 
-492 VSSQVSSFTSGVSSQ
+492 FTSGVSSQ
-507 FSSFTSGVS
+507 FSTFTSGVS
-516 SKFSSLTSGVKSQV
+516 SKFSSLTSDVSSKV
-530 SGMVESLAVPDRID
+530 SGMVESLATPDRID

-549 FSAFSDTIG
+549 FSAFSDTIK
-558 SKASTIASNI
+558 SKASAIASSI

-575 GAEVSKFGSGIIGS
+575 GAKVSQFGGGIIGN
-589 VGPALSQTA
+589 VGAALSQTA

-603 GLQTIMSTSQVVMSA
+603 GLNTIMNTSQVVMSA

-639 FEQFGA
+639 YEQFGA

-677 EEGSHVLQSFLD
+677 EEGSHVLQSFLS

-765 ATATQ
+765 VTATQ

-798 NGLVNNLPL
+798 NGLLNNLPL

-878 IITAI
+878 IITSI
-883 GEGIVSFASTI
+883 GEGILSLADTL

-900 ICGWIKEKFTGTS
+900 ICDWIKGKFTGTS

-971 QDMATSTQNSVDTAF
+971 QDMATSTQNSVNTAF

-1000 LNTVSSNSGR
+1000 LNTVSSNSGK
-1010 IGDTLSGLQSNVSD
+1010 IGDTLSGLQSDVSD

-1065 TTAMAS
+1065 TTQMAS
-1071 QFEKSFTSMSTSIDK
+1071 QLEKSFTSMSTSIDK
-1086 SMTSIVNTV
+1086 RMSLIVNTV

-1116 VKSSVSS
+1116 VKNSVSS
-1123 IQSAINRVSFNMGQH
+1123 IQSAINSVSFNMGQH

>member
-1 MADYT
+1 MAADYT

-438 LRNGFSRVGDAASG
+438 LRDGFSRVGDAASG

-478 FSGISGQFSSFTSG
+478 FSGISG
-492 VSSQVSSFTSGVSSQ
+492 Q

-558 SKASTIASNI
+558 SKASAIASRV

-589 VGPALSQTA
+589 VGPALSQTV

-603 GLQTIMSTSQVVMSA
+603 GLQMIMSTSQVVMSA

-677 EEGSHVLQSFLD
+677 EEGSHVLQSFLN

-787 NMAVS
+787 NMAAS

-850 ILLASLPQIFTS
+850 ILIASLPQIFTS

-883 GEGIVSFASTI
+883 GGGIVSFASTI

-1037 TNIGKSTTS
+1037 TNIDKSTTS

-1071 QFEKSFTSMSTSIDK
+1071 QLEKSFTSMSTSIDK

-1123 IQSAINRVSFNMGQH
+1123 IQSAINRVSFNMGQY

-1173 ILTNPTIFGAMNG
+1173 ILSNPTIFGAMNG

>member
-61 ATASVKNF
+61 ATASIKNF

-77 LVKKTMGDT
+77 LVEKTMGDT

-151 GLGNAMKIFADQG
+151 GLGNAMKVFADQG

-302 LIKASP
+302 LIKAAP

-316 ALDNCTGSAEDM
+316 ALDNCTGSAEEM

-355 DIVGNDIQPFI
+355 DIVGNNIQPFI
-366 ENITE
+366 EDITE

-412 GVEKGMGALVGGV
+412 SVEKGMGTLVGGV

-457 TSAFSGIGGQV
+457 GSVFSSVSGQV
-468 STFTNNMKSH
+468 ST
-478 FSGISGQFSSFTSG
+478 
-492 VSSQVSSFTSGVSSQ
+492 FTSGVSSQ
-507 FSSFTSGVS
+507 FSTFTSGVS
-516 SKFSSLTSGVKSQV
+516 SKFSSLTSDVSSKV
-530 SGMVESLAVPDRID
+530 SGMVESLATPDRID

-549 FSAFSDTIG
+549 FSAFSDTIK
-558 SKASTIASNI
+558 SKASAIASSI

-575 GAEVSKFGSGIIGS
+575 GAKVSQFGGGIIGN
-589 VGPALSQTA
+589 VGAALSQTA

-603 GLQTIMSTSQVVMSA
+603 GLNTIMNTSQVVMSA

-639 FEQFGA
+639 YEQFGA

-677 EEGSHVLQSFLD
+677 EEGSHVLQSFLS

-765 ATATQ
+765 VTATQ

-1010 IGDTLSGLQSNVSD
+1010 IGDTLSGLQSDVSN
-1024 TTSNISGKYDTLA
+1024 TTNNISGKYDTLA

-1065 TTAMAS
+1065 TTQMAS
-1071 QFEKSFTSMSTSIDK
+1071 QLEKSFTSMSTSIDK
-1086 SMTSIVNTV
+1086 RMSLIVNTV

-1116 VKSSVSS
+1116 VKNSVSS
-1123 IQSAINRVSFNMGQH
+1123 IQSAINSVSFNMGQH

>member
-1 MADYT
+1 MAADYT

-77 LVKKTMGDT
+77 LVEKTMGDT

-151 GLGNAMKIFADQG
+151 GLGNAMKVFADQG
-164 LQAGNAAD
+164 LEAGNAAD

-239 PADDAT
+239 PTDDA
-245 AVMKRLGIEIFNTD
+245 ASAMKQLGIEIFNTD
-259 GTMKNFTSVQKQLH
+259 GTMKSFTSVQKQLH

-457 TSAFSGIGGQV
+457 GSVFSSVSGQV
-468 STFTNNMKSH
+468 ST
-478 FSGISGQFSSFTSG
+478 
-492 VSSQVSSFTSGVSSQ
+492 FTSGVSSQ
-507 FSSFTSGVS
+507 FSTFTSGVS
-516 SKFSSLTSGVKSQV
+516 SKFSSLTSDVSSKV
-530 SGMVESLAVPDRID
+530 SGMVESLATPDRID

-549 FSAFSDTIG
+549 FSAFSDTIK
-558 SKASTIASNI
+558 SKASAIASSI

-575 GAEVSKFGSGIIGS
+575 GAKVSQFGGGIIGN
-589 VGPALSQTA
+589 VGAALSQTA

-603 GLQTIMSTSQVVMSA
+603 GLNTIMNTSQVVMSA

-639 FEQFGA
+639 YEQFGA

-677 EEGSHVLQSFLD
+677 EEGSHVLQSFLS

-765 ATATQ
+765 VTATQ

-798 NGLVNNLPL
+798 NGLLNNLPL

-823 LNNLPTIIEGG
+823 LNNLPTIIDGG

-862 IIDAFASVDWI
+862 IIDGFASVDWI

-1053 GLSGMNTATLKQ
+1053 SLSGMNTATLKQ

-1071 QFEKSFTSMSTSIDK
+1071 QLEKSFTSMSTSIDK

-1105 IQDTF
+1105 IQDSF
-1110 SSAIRT
+1110 SSAIKS

-1123 IQSAINRVSFNMGQH
+1123 IQSAINSVSFNMGQY

-1173 ILTNPTIFGAMNG
+1173 ILSNPTIFGAMNG

>member
-36 ESLSASLGKIG
+36 ESLSSSLGKIG
-47 GTLTKSITVPVVAA
+47 STLTKSITVPVVAA

-77 LVKKTMGDT
+77 LVEKTMGDT

-151 GLGNAMKIFADQG
+151 GLGNAMKVFADQG
-164 LQAGNAAD
+164 LEAGNAAD

-259 GTMKNFTSVQKQLH
+259 GTMKSFTSVQKQLH

-302 LIKASP
+302 LIKAAP

-316 ALDNCTGSAEDM
+316 ALDNCTGSAEEM

-355 DIVGNDIQPFI
+355 DIVGNNIQPFI
-366 ENITE
+366 EDITE

-412 GVEKGMGALVGGV
+412 SVEKGMGTLVGGV

-457 TSAFSGIGGQV
+457 GSVFSSVSGQV
-468 STFTNNMKSH
+468 ST
-478 FSGISGQFSSFTSG
+478 
-492 VSSQVSSFTSGVSSQ
+492 FTSGVSSQ
-507 FSSFTSGVS
+507 FSTFTSGVS
-516 SKFSSLTSGVKSQV
+516 SKFSSLTSDVSSKV
-530 SGMVESLAVPDRID
+530 SGMVESLATPDRID

-549 FSAFSDTIG
+549 FSAFSDTIK
-558 SKASTIASNI
+558 SKASAIASSI

-575 GAEVSKFGSGIIGS
+575 GAKVSQFGGGIIGN
-589 VGPALSQTA
+589 VGAALSQTA

-603 GLQTIMSTSQVVMSA
+603 GLNTIMNTSQVVMSA

-639 FEQFGA
+639 YEQFGA

-677 EEGSHVLQSFLD
+677 EEGSHVLQSFLS

-765 ATATQ
+765 VTATQ

-900 ICGWIKEKFTGTS
+900 ICGWIKGKFTGTS
-913 EEVSDKSDEINESVS
+913 EEVSDKSDKINESVS

-1000 LNTVSSNSGR
+1000 LNTVSSNSGK
-1010 IGDTLSGLQSNVSD
+1010 IGDTLSGLQSDVSN
-1024 TTSNISGKYDTLA
+1024 TTNNISGKYDTLA

-1071 QFEKSFTSMSTSIDK
+1071 QLEKSFTSMSTSIDK

-1105 IQDTF
+1105 VQDTF

-1210 RAVGNGGGGQV
+1210 RAVGNGGGGHV

>member
-77 LVKKTMGDT
+77 LVEKTMGDT

-142 ATDLAVVSG
+142 ATDLAVVSS

-438 LRNGFSRVGDAASG
+438 LRDGFSRVGDAASG

-457 TSAFSGIGGQV
+457 GSV
-468 STFTNNMKSH
+468 
-478 FSGISGQFSSFTSG
+478 FSSVSG
-492 VSSQVSSFTSGVSSQ
+492 QVSSFTSGVSSQ
-507 FSSFTSGVS
+507 FSTFTSGVS

-530 SGMVESLAVPDRID
+530 SDMVESLAVPDRID

-677 EEGSHVLQSFLD
+677 EEGSHVLQSFLS

-873 GIGKT
+873 GIGET

-944 IESTTNTSWSNI
+944 IESTTNTSWGNI
-956 YSTIDSKTNVATGAV
+956 YNTIDSKTNVATGAV

-1000 LNTVSSNSGR
+1000 LNTVSSNSGK
-1010 IGDTLSGLQSNVSD
+1010 IGDTLSGLQSDVSN

-1071 QFEKSFTSMSTSIDK
+1071 QLEKSFTSMSTSIDK

-1123 IQSAINRVSFNMGQH
+1123 IQSAINRVSFNMGQY

>member
-1 MADYT
+1 MAADYT

-36 ESLSASLGKIG
+36 ESLSSSLGKIG
-47 GTLTKSITVPVVAA
+47 STLTKSITVPVVAA

-77 LVKKTMGDT
+77 LVEKTMGDT

-151 GLGNAMKIFADQG
+151 GLGNAMKVFADQG
-164 LQAGNAAD
+164 LEAGNAAD

-239 PADDAT
+239 PTDDA
-245 AVMKRLGIEIFNTD
+245 ASAMKQLGIEIFNTD
-259 GTMKNFTSVQKQLH
+259 GTMKSFTSVQKQLH

-302 LIKASP
+302 LIKAAP

-316 ALDNCTGSAEDM
+316 ALDNCTGSAEEM

-355 DIVGNDIQPFI
+355 DIVGNNIQPFI
-366 ENITE
+366 EDITE

-400 FLALSKGVGIIA
+400 FMALSKGVGIIA
-412 GVEKGMGALVGGV
+412 SVEKGMGTLVGGV

-438 LRNGFSRVGDAASG
+438 LRDGFSRVGDAASG

-457 TSAFSGIGGQV
+457 AGA
-468 STFTNNMKSH
+468 
-478 FSGISGQFSSFTSG
+478 FSGISGQFSSLTSG
-492 VSSQVSSFTSGVSSQ
+492 VSSQV
-507 FSSFTSGVS
+507 SSFTSGVS

-530 SGMVESLAVPDRID
+530 SDMVESLAVPDRID

-677 EEGSHVLQSFLD
+677 EEGSHVLQSFLS

-741 LLVAGMNILMGL
+741 LLVAGMNILMGF

-798 NGLVNNLPL
+798 NGLSNNLPL

-1000 LNTVSSNSGR
+1000 LNTVSSNSGK

-1037 TNIGKSTTS
+1037 TNIDKSTTS

-1071 QFEKSFTSMSTSIDK
+1071 QLEKSFKSMSTSIDK
-1086 SMTSIVNTV
+1086 SMNSIVNTV

-1105 IQDTF
+1105 IQDSF
-1110 SSAIRT
+1110 SSAIKS

-1123 IQSAINRVSFNMGQH
+1123 IQSAINSVSFNMGQY

-1173 ILTNPTIFGAMNG
+1173 ILSNPTIFGAMNG

>member
-36 ESLSASLGKIG
+36 ESLSSSLGKIG
-47 GTLTKSITVPVVAA
+47 STLTKSITVPVVAA

-77 LVKKTMGDT
+77 LVEKTMGDT

-151 GLGNAMKIFADQG
+151 GLGNAMKVFADQG
-164 LQAGNAAD
+164 LEAGNAAD

-259 GTMKNFTSVQKQLH
+259 GTMKSFTSVQKQLH

-302 LIKASP
+302 LIKAAP

-316 ALDNCTGSAEDM
+316 ALDNCTGSAEEM

-355 DIVGNDIQPFI
+355 DIVGNNIQPFI
-366 ENITE
+366 EDITE
-371 IVDKFNNL
+371 IVDKFNNF

-412 GVEKGMGALVGGV
+412 SVEKGMGTLVGGV

-457 TSAFSGIGGQV
+457 GSVFSSVSGQV
-468 STFTNNMKSH
+468 ST
-478 FSGISGQFSSFTSG
+478 
-492 VSSQVSSFTSGVSSQ
+492 FTSGVSSQ
-507 FSSFTSGVS
+507 FSTFTSGVS
-516 SKFSSLTSGVKSQV
+516 SKFSSLTSDVSSKV
-530 SGMVESLAVPDRID
+530 SGMVESLATPDRID

-549 FSAFSDTIG
+549 FSAFSDTIK
-558 SKASTIASNI
+558 SKASAIVSNI
-568 SGTLGNV
+568 SGTLGKV
-575 GAEVSKFGSGIIGS
+575 GAGVSQFVGGIIGS

-598 TVVTE
+598 TVVSE

-645 QIDQFTQT
+645 QIDQFAQT
-653 AVEKGPAIIQGLVD
+653 AVEKGPAIIQSLVD

-850 ILLASLPQIFTS
+850 ILIASLPQIFTS

-883 GEGIVSFASTI
+883 GGGIVSFASTI

-1037 TNIGKSTTS
+1037 TNIDKSTTS

-1071 QFEKSFTSMSTSIDK
+1071 QLEKSFTSMSTSIDK

-1123 IQSAINRVSFNMGQH
+1123 IQSAINRVSFNMGQY

-1173 ILTNPTIFGAMNG
+1173 ILSNPTIFGAMNG

>member
-36 ESLSASLGKIG
+36 ESVSASLGKIG

-61 ATASVKNF
+61 ATASIKNF

-77 LVKKTMGDT
+77 LVEKTMGDT

-164 LQAGNAAD
+164 LEAGNAAD

-191 MTVAGPIVDSV
+191 MTVAGPVVDSV

-214 VFGDAGISGSEGAT
+214 VFGDAGISGAEGAT

-239 PADDAT
+239 PADDA
-245 AVMKRLGIEIFNTD
+245 AGVMKQLGIEIFNTD
-259 GTMKNFTSVQKQLH
+259 GTMKSFTSVQKQLH

-295 QMAKWMT
+295 QMAKWLT

-316 ALDNCTGSAEDM
+316 ALDNCTGSAEEM
-328 ANALLSG
+328 ANALMSG

-355 DIVGNDIQPFI
+355 DIVGNNIQPFI
-366 ENITE
+366 EDITE
-371 IVDKFNNL
+371 VINKFNNL

-412 GVEKGMGALVGGV
+412 SVEKGMGTLVGGV

-438 LRNGFSRVGDAASG
+438 LRDGFSRVGDAASG

-457 TSAFSGIGGQV
+457 GSAFSNVSDQV
-468 STFTNNMKSH
+468 STFT
-478 FSGISGQFSSFTSG
+478 SG
-492 VSSQVSSFTSGVSSQ
+492 VVSKHSAFFSNVSGQVSSFTSDV
-507 FSSFTSGVS
+507 T
-516 SKFSSLTSGVKSQV
+516 SKF
-530 SGMVESLAVPDRID
+530 SGMVESLAASDRID

-558 SKASTIASNI
+558 SKASTIVSSI
-568 SGTLGNV
+568 SGTLGKV
-575 GAEVSKFGSGIIGS
+575 GAGVSQFVGGIIGS

-598 TVVTE
+598 TVVSE

-645 QIDQFTQT
+645 QIDQFAQT

-667 GIVSK
+667 GIISK

-677 EEGSHVLQSFLD
+677 EEGSHVLQSFLS

-699 AGGVQIIASLV
+699 AGGMQIIASLV

-727 IAVIVST
+727 IATIVST

-792 IITTLV
+792 IITTLA
-798 NGLVNNLPL
+798 NGLLNNLPL

-816 ISLGQAI
+816 TSLGQAI

-834 IQVIVALASGL
+834 IQVIVALAGGL

-944 IESTTNTSWSNI
+944 IESTTNTSWGNI

-971 QDMATSTQNSVDTAF
+971 QDMATSTQKSVDTAF

-1000 LNTVSSNSGR
+1000 LNTVSSNSGK
-1010 IGDTLSGLQSNVSD
+1010 IGDTLSGLQSDVSD

-1037 TNIGKSTTS
+1037 TNIDKSTSS

-1071 QFEKSFTSMSTSIDK
+1071 QLEKSFTSMSTSIDK

-1105 IQDTF
+1105 IQDAF
-1110 SSAIRT
+1110 SSAIKS

-1123 IQSAINRVSFNMGQH
+1123 IQSAINNVSFNMGQH

>member
-1 MADYT
+1 MAADYT

-36 ESLSASLGKIG
+36 ESLSSSLGKIG
-47 GTLTKSITVPVVAA
+47 STLTKSITVPVVAA

-77 LVKKTMGDT
+77 LVEKTMGDT

-164 LQAGNAAD
+164 LEAGNAAD

-379 DKGTQEATL
+379 DKETQEATL

-412 GVEKGMGALVGGV
+412 GVEKGMGTLVGGV

-438 LRNGFSRVGDAASG
+438 LRNGFSRVGDVASG

-457 TSAFSGIGGQV
+457 GSVFSSVSGQV
-468 STFTNNMKSH
+468 ST
-478 FSGISGQFSSFTSG
+478 
-492 VSSQVSSFTSGVSSQ
+492 FTSGVSSQ
-507 FSSFTSGVS
+507 FSTFTSGVS
-516 SKFSSLTSGVKSQV
+516 SKFSSLTSDVSSKV
-530 SGMVESLAVPDRID
+530 SGMVESLATPDRID

-549 FSAFSDTIG
+549 FSAFSDTIK
-558 SKASTIASNI
+558 SKASAIASSI

-575 GAEVSKFGSGIIGS
+575 GAKVSQFGGGIIGN
-589 VGPALSQTA
+589 VGAALSQTA

-603 GLQTIMSTSQVVMSA
+603 GLNTIMNTSQVVMSA

-639 FEQFGA
+639 YEQFGA

-653 AVEKGPAIIQGLVD
+653 TVEKGPAIIQGLVD

-677 EEGSHVLQSFLD
+677 EEGSYVLQSFLS

-792 IITTLV
+792 IIITLV

-944 IESTTNTSWSNI
+944 IESTTNTSWGNI

-971 QDMATSTQNSVDTAF
+971 QDMATSTQNSVNTAF

-1000 LNTVSSNSGR
+1000 LNTVSSNSGK
-1010 IGDTLSGLQSNVSD
+1010 IGDTLSGLQSDVSD

-1071 QFEKSFTSMSTSIDK
+1071 QLEKSFTSMSTSIDK

-1105 IQDTF
+1105 VQDTF

-1123 IQSAINRVSFNMGQH
+1123 IQSAINRVSFNMGQY

-1173 ILTNPTIFGAMNG
+1173 ILSNPTIFGAMNG

>member
-1 MADYT
+1 MAADYT

-388 KMVAFAAAIGPA
+388 KMVVFAAAIGPA

-425 SKTAESVATNFDS
+425 SKTAE
-438 LRNGFSRVGDAASG
+438 
-452 LGSKW
+452 
-457 TSAFSGIGGQV
+457 IGGQV

-478 FSGISGQFSSFTSG
+478 FSGISGQFSSLTSG

-530 SGMVESLAVPDRID
+530 SDMVESLAVPDRID

-850 ILLASLPQIFTS
+850 ILIASLPQIFTS

-878 IITAI
+878 IITSI
-883 GEGIVSFASTI
+883 GEGILSLGGTI
-894 FDSIGN
+894 IDSIGD
-900 ICGWIKEKFTGTS
+900 ICGWITGKFTGTS

-971 QDMATSTQNSVDTAF
+971 QDMATSTQNSVNTAF

-1000 LNTVSSNSGR
+1000 LNTVSSNSGK
-1010 IGDTLSGLQSNVSD
+1010 IGDTLSGLQSDVSN
-1024 TTSNISGKYDTLA
+1024 TTNNISGKYDTLA

-1071 QFEKSFTSMSTSIDK
+1071 QLEKSFTSMSTSIDK

-1105 IQDTF
+1105 VQDTF

-1173 ILTNPTIFGAMNG
+1173 ILSNPTIFGAMNG

>member
-1 MADYT
+1 MAADYT

-77 LVKKTMGDT
+77 LVEKTMGDT

-438 LRNGFSRVGDAASG
+438 LRDGFSRVGDAASG

-468 STFTNNMKSH
+468 ST
-478 FSGISGQFSSFTSG
+478 
-492 VSSQVSSFTSGVSSQ
+492 
-507 FSSFTSGVS
+507 
-516 SKFSSLTSGVKSQV
+516 LTSGVKSQV

-558 SKASTIASNI
+558 SKASAIASRV

-653 AVEKGPAIIQGLVD
+653 AIEKGPAIIQGLVD

-677 EEGSHVLQSFLD
+677 EEGSHVLQSFRD

-850 ILLASLPQIFTS
+850 ILIASLPQIFTS

-878 IITAI
+878 IITSI
-883 GEGIVSFASTI
+883 GEGILSLGGTI
-894 FDSIGN
+894 IDSIGD
-900 ICGWIKEKFTGTS
+900 ICGWITGKFTGTS

-971 QDMATSTQNSVDTAF
+971 QDMATSTQNSVNTAF

-1000 LNTVSSNSGR
+1000 SNTVSSNSGK
-1010 IGDTLSGLQSNVSD
+1010 IGDTLSGLQSDVSN
-1024 TTSNISGKYDTLA
+1024 TTNNISGKYDTLA

-1071 QFEKSFTSMSTSIDK
+1071 QLEKSFTSMSTSIDK

-1105 IQDTF
+1105 VQDTF

-1123 IQSAINRVSFNMGQH
+1123 IQSAVNRVSFNMGQY

-1173 ILTNPTIFGAMNG
+1173 ILSNPTIFGAMNG

>member
-1 MADYT
+1 MAADYT

-36 ESLSASLGKIG
+36 ESLSSSLGKIG
-47 GTLTKSITVPVVAA
+47 STLTKSITVPVVAA

-77 LVKKTMGDT
+77 LVEKTMGDT

-366 ENITE
+366 EDITE

-412 GVEKGMGALVGGV
+412 SVEKGMGTLVGGV

-457 TSAFSGIGGQV
+457 GSAFSGIGG
-468 STFTNNMKSH
+468 
-478 FSGISGQFSSFTSG
+478 
-492 VSSQVSSFTSGVSSQ
+492 QVSSFTSGVSSQ
-507 FSSFTSGVS
+507 FSTFTSGVS
-516 SKFSSLTSGVKSQV
+516 SKFSSLTSDVSSKV
-530 SGMVESLAVPDRID
+530 SGMVESLATPDRID

-558 SKASTIASNI
+558 SKASAIASRV

-603 GLQTIMSTSQVVMSA
+603 GLNTIMNTSQVVMSA

-672 IPTLI
+672 IPILI

-765 ATATQ
+765 VTATQ

-1155 SVPHVGVDWYAKA
+1155 SVPHVGVNWYAKA

-1210 RAVGNGGGGQV
+1210 HAVGNGGGGQV

>member
-36 ESLSASLGKIG
+36 ESLSSSLGKIG
-47 GTLTKSITVPVVAA
+47 STLTKSITVPVVAA

-77 LVKKTMGDT
+77 LVEKTMGDT

-151 GLGNAMKIFADQG
+151 GLGNAMKVFADQG
-164 LQAGNAAD
+164 LEAGNAAD

-259 GTMKNFTSVQKQLH
+259 GTMKSFTSVQKQLH

-302 LIKASP
+302 LIKAAP

-316 ALDNCTGSAEDM
+316 ALDNCTGSAEEM

-355 DIVGNDIQPFI
+355 DIVGNNIQPFI
-366 ENITE
+366 EDITE

-412 GVEKGMGALVGGV
+412 SVEKGMGTLVGGV

-457 TSAFSGIGGQV
+457 GSVFSSVSGQV
-468 STFTNNMKSH
+468 ST
-478 FSGISGQFSSFTSG
+478 
-492 VSSQVSSFTSGVSSQ
+492 FTSGVSSQ
-507 FSSFTSGVS
+507 FSTFTSGVS
-516 SKFSSLTSGVKSQV
+516 SKFSSLTSDVSSKV
-530 SGMVESLAVPDRID
+530 SGMVESLATPDRID

-549 FSAFSDTIG
+549 FSAFSDTIK
-558 SKASTIASNI
+558 SKASAIASSI

-575 GAEVSKFGSGIIGS
+575 GAKVSQFGGGIIGN
-589 VGPALSQTA
+589 VGAALSQTA

-603 GLQTIMSTSQVVMSA
+603 GLNTIMNTSQVVMSA

-639 FEQFGA
+639 YEQFGA

-677 EEGSHVLQSFLD
+677 EEGSHVLQSFLS

-765 ATATQ
+765 VTATQ

-878 IITAI
+878 IITSI
-883 GEGIVSFASTI
+883 GEGILSLADTL

-900 ICGWIKEKFTGTS
+900 ICDWIKGKFTGTS

-971 QDMATSTQNSVDTAF
+971 QDMATSTQNSVNTAF

-1000 LNTVSSNSGR
+1000 LNTVSSNSGK
-1010 IGDTLSGLQSNVSD
+1010 IGDTLSGLQSDVSD

-1065 TTAMAS
+1065 TTQMAS
-1071 QFEKSFTSMSTSIDK
+1071 QLEKSFTSMSTSIDK

-1116 VKSSVSS
+1116 VKNSVSS
-1123 IQSAINRVSFNMGQH
+1123 IQSAINSVSFNMGQH

>member
-36 ESLSASLGKIG
+36 ESLSSSLGKIG
-47 GTLTKSITVPVVAA
+47 STLTKSITVPVVAA

-77 LVKKTMGDT
+77 LVEKTMGDT

-355 DIVGNDIQPFI
+355 DIVGNNIQPFI
-366 ENITE
+366 EDITE

-412 GVEKGMGALVGGV
+412 SVEKGMGTLVGGV

-457 TSAFSGIGGQV
+457 GSVFSSVSGQV
-468 STFTNNMKSH
+468 ST
-478 FSGISGQFSSFTSG
+478 
-492 VSSQVSSFTSGVSSQ
+492 FTSGVSSQ
-507 FSSFTSGVS
+507 FSTFTSGVS
-516 SKFSSLTSGVKSQV
+516 SKFSSLTSDVSSKV
-530 SGMVESLAVPDRID
+530 SGMVESLATPDRID

-549 FSAFSDTIG
+549 FSAFSDTIK
-558 SKASTIASNI
+558 SKASAIASSI

-575 GAEVSKFGSGIIGS
+575 GAKVSQFGGGIIGN
-589 VGPALSQTA
+589 VGAALSQTA

-603 GLQTIMSTSQVVMSA
+603 GLNTIMNTSQVVMSA

-639 FEQFGA
+639 YEQFGA

-677 EEGSHVLQSFLD
+677 EEGSHVLQSFLS

-765 ATATQ
+765 VTATQ

-798 NGLVNNLPL
+798 NGLLNNLPL

-878 IITAI
+878 IITSI
-883 GEGIVSFASTI
+883 GEGILSLADTL

-900 ICGWIKEKFTGTS
+900 ICDWIKGKFTGTS

-1000 LNTVSSNSGR
+1000 LNTVSSNSGK
-1010 IGDTLSGLQSNVSD
+1010 IGDTLSGLQSDVGD

-1071 QFEKSFTSMSTSIDK
+1071 QLEKSFTSMSTSIDK
-1086 SMTSIVNTV
+1086 RMSLIVNTV

-1105 IQDTF
+1105 VQDTF

-1123 IQSAINRVSFNMGQH
+1123 IQSAINSVSFNMGQY

-1173 ILTNPTIFGAMNG
+1173 ILSNPTIFGAMNG